1 MRKSRR
7 KSSRRSLRGLGAS
20 AAEHAATARSM
31 QSRFESEFKQA
42 KAERSCS
49 ERIRSLSQA
58 LITASAV
65 HANGGRD
72 RTGDVVS
79 ALDAASKKC
88 ILPGALAGVHVGMKH
103 RR

>member
-1 MRKSRR
+1 MAKSRR

-20 AAEHAATARSM
+20 ASEHAATARELASKFDA
-31 QSRFESEFKQA
+31 QFRQA
-42 KAERSCS
+42 KSARGCS
-49 ERIRSLSQA
+49 ERIERLSQA

-72 RTGDVVS
+72 RTREVAS
-79 ALDAASKKC
+79 AIDAASKKC